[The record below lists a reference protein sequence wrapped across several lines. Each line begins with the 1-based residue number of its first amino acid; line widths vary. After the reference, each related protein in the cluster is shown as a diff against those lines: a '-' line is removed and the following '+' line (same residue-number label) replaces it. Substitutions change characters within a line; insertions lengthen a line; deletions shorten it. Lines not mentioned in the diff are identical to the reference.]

1 MLEVVFPNG
10 YGAGIPLP
18 VLFKLVESPLGF
30 FYVYRTINAF
40 QLLCESTP
48 LLTGNITNRV
58 SYEMDNTALYGDVR
72 EDSLCALFLA
82 RYAVNRE
89 NARILDATG
98 FELIEKHGAD

>member
-1 MLEVVFPNG
+1 MGHVHYLAYGTAVIKKLLDVLEVVFPNG

-48 LLTGNITNRV
+48 LLPGI
-58 SYEMDNTALYGDVR
+58 
-72 EDSLCALFLA
+72 
-82 RYAVNRE
+82 
-89 NARILDATG
+89 
-98 FELIEKHGAD
+98 